1 MSFTIADAEEALRQ
15 LEKIKGRERARLIE
29 RMFRLETA
37 HFKSGQYKLSGS
49 AGMEM
54 GNWQGIDESKFSTF
68 RMKDN
73 HLTGDKQMRTFI
85 KWNSVLDFCLYLSD
99 YIDRYDGN
107 FARWNSRDS
116 ARQEMYRFRV
126 SQIKNRTVL

>member
-68 RMKDN
+68 QMKDN